1 MKGEKSQQI
10 SFVTQRRKN
19 GQEKLWTKIKT
30 EDGGYTDSTNGILGE
45 QLKFYEKLFKSEGC
59 DKDAGEKLL
68 QNSNKKLDDEDK
80 DLLDSEVTGA
90 EIEKVIKLLK
100 KEKSPGE
107 DGIISE
113 FYQEYWYLIYNELT
127 DVIKE
132 SFNTK
137 TMSMSQYTGM
147 MSLLCKKRGTGGHNK
162 LETTYFVKQ

>member
-1 MKGEKSQQI
+1 MEYWGSNLNFMKSYLNL
-10 SFVTQRRKN
+10 T
-19 GQEKLWTKIKT
+19 
-30 EDGGYTDSTNGILGE
+30 
-45 QLKFYEKLFKSEGC
+45 EGC

-68 QNSNKKLDDEDK
+68 QNSNTKLDDEDK
-80 DLLDSEVTGA
+80 DLLDSEVAGA

-147 MSLLCKKRGTGGHNK
+147 MSLLYKKRGTGGHKK
-162 LETTYFVKQ
+162 LETNYFVKQ